1 MFATNDARDRGPLPL
16 ELPIGMPEAP
26 GLPSSNRRPR
36 SEGDDAGHGRT
47 TLIEIDLVVTDDD
60 DFVRPHR
67 VPEDDTDED
76 ERDRSRGNVI
86 EISLV

>member
-1 MFATNDARDRGPLPL
+1 MSGTNDARDRGPVPL

-36 SEGDDAGHGRT
+36 SEHDEPGSGRS

-67 VPEDDTDED
+67 VPEDDADD